1 MRIVARAPALP
12 ERTSCRYCLASHAG
26 MRSGAA
32 RSSSVAW
39 QAYRSSPGAAGSGGR
54 RVAAVSVASVQPGA
68 GAGPGSP
75 AGTRLSHASFQ

>member
-1 MRIVARAPALP
+1 MARAPALP
-12 ERTSCRYCLASHAG
+12 ERTSCRYWLASQAG

-54 RVAAVSVASVQPGA
+54 RVAAVSVARVQPGA
-68 GAGPGSP
+68 GAAGPGSP

>member
-1 MRIVARAPALP
+1 MASAPALP
-12 ERTSCRYCLASHAG
+12 ERTSWTYCLASQDG

-39 QAYRSSPGAAGSGGR
+39 HAYRSSPGATGSAGR
-54 RVAAVSVASVQPGA
+54 RVAAVSMAACRPARSAAPV
-68 GAGPGSP
+68 PGSP